1 MEKPMGERRT
11 SGRQKSFLRGRIIYN
26 NRQNVLDCLI
36 RDISQHGANLV
47 FSETARVPEAMELYV
62 PQKDQ
67 TFRAH
72 VQWRAGDE
80 VGVTF
85 GEAPSARAGGADLT
99 GRVERLEAEVASLRR
114 MLRRLKA
121 GLAAGDAPESA

>member
-1 MEKPMGERRT
+1 MGERRT
-11 SGRQKSFLRGRIIYN
+11 SARKKSFLRGRVMYN
-26 NRQNVLDCLI
+26 NRQSAIECLI
-36 RDISQHGANLV
+36 RDVSEHGANLI
-47 FSETARVPEAMELYV
+47 FSDTASIPETVELYI

-72 VQWRAGDE
+72 VQWRSGGE
-80 VGVTF
+80 VGVAF
-85 GEAPSARAGGADLT
+85 GEAAAAPVAGGDLA

-121 GLAAGDAPESA
+121 DIAAGNEPEAA

>member
-1 MEKPMGERRT
+1 MPERRT
-11 SGRQKSFLRGRIIYN
+11 SARQRSFLRGRAFYN
-26 NRQNVLDCLI
+26 NRQNALDCLI
-36 RDISQHGANLV
+36 RDFSEHGANLI
-47 FSETARVPEAMELYV
+47 FSEAVSIPEAVDLYI

-72 VQWRAGDE
+72 VQWRAGGE
-80 VGVTF
+80 VGVAF
-85 GEAPSARAGGADLT
+85 GEPASVRAASHDLS

-121 GLAAGDAPESA
+121 DILAGNEPESA

>member
-1 MEKPMGERRT
+1 MGERRT
-11 SGRQKSFLRGRIIYN
+11 STRKKSFLRGRVMYN
-26 NRQNVLDCLI
+26 NRQSAMECLI
-36 RDISQHGANLV
+36 RDVSEHGANLI
-47 FSETARVPEAMELYV
+47 FSDTASIPEVVELYI

-72 VQWRAGDE
+72 VQWRSGDE
-80 VGVTF
+80 VGVAF
-85 GEAPSARAGGADLT
+85 GDVAPAPAAGGGDLA

-121 GLAAGDAPESA
+121 DIAAGNEPEAA